1 MAKRIFNFIGWLGTA
16 MVFVAV
22 GIKMFRSEWAQY
34 GSWAAWAGLVMVLA
48 YMASQWRETAV
59 AMNQRQ
65 TRLGTIAL
73 SSVVLVLGLLVAV
86 NYLASRRNHRWDLTA
101 NKQFSL
107 SPQTRQILEKLDAPV
122 QVKVFDKPDKFES
135 FRDRLNEYQ
144 YVSKKV
150 SVDYIDADKQPVMAN
165 QYKVQSYGTVV
176 FEYKGRTERVT
187 SSEEGQLTNGLI
199 KVITGQER
207 KAYFTTGHGER
218 DTAASERAGYSS
230 ILSGLTSDNF
240 KVDSL
245 VLLQQPKVPDDA
257 SVVVVAGPTT
267 DFFPPEVDALRKYLQ
282 GGGHIFLMIDPPDK
296 AGAAP
301 LANLIGFAKEWGI
314 DVGNNIVVD
323 ASGVGQLI
331 GTDASVP
338 VATHYLTHA
347 ITENF
352 KLLTA
357 YPMARSVT
365 AVPGGT
371 SGHTAQNFVESSKNS
386 WGETDVDDLLKTG
399 KVDNDKT
406 KDLQGPV
413 TLGAA
418 MQETVKGADA
428 AKKDADKSKDDK
440 PRPESRMVVMGDSDF
455 AANYALGIQGNRDMF
470 LNVMSWL
477 AQQESMISIRPKDPD
492 DRRLTMTSGQQKAV
506 MWFALLILPATVFA
520 AGVFTWAR
528 RRK

>member
-1 MAKRIFNFIGWLGTA
+1 MAKRIFNVIGWVGTA
-16 MVFVAV
+16 LVFVAV
-22 GIKMFRSEWAQY
+22 GIKLFRSEWSQY
-34 GSWAAWAGLVMVLA
+34 GTWAAWAGLVMVVA
-48 YMASQWRETAV
+48 YMASQWRETAT

-73 SSVVLVLGLLVAV
+73 SSVVLVLGLLVAL

-101 NKQFSL
+101 NQQYSL
-107 SPQTRQILEKLDAPV
+107 SPQTKQILQKLDAPV
-122 QVKVFDKPDKFES
+122 HVRVFDKPDKFES
-135 FRDRLNEYQ
+135 FRDRLGEYQ
-144 YVSKKV
+144 YDSNKV
-150 SVDYIDADKQPVMAN
+150 SVDYIDADKQPVLAN

-187 SSEEGQLTNGLI
+187 SAEESQLTNALI

-218 DTAASERAGYSS
+218 DTAANERAGYST
-230 ILSGLTSDNF
+230 IASGLGSENF
-240 KVDSL
+240 KLDTL
-245 VLLQQPKVPDDA
+245 VLLQQQKVPDDA

-267 DFFPPEVDALRKYLQ
+267 DFLAPEIEALRKYLQ
-282 GGGHIFLMIDPPDK
+282 GGGKVFLMLDPPGK
-296 AGAAP
+296 VGVQP
-301 LANLIGFAKEWGI
+301 LTNLIAFAKEWGI
-314 DVGNNIVVD
+314 EVGDNIVVD
-323 ASGVGQLI
+323 VSGVGQLI

-338 VATHYLTHA
+338 VVAPPGYLAHA

-352 KLLTA
+352 RLLTA
-357 YPMARSVT
+357 YPLARSVK

-371 SGHTAQNFVESSKNS
+371 NGHTAQNLLETSKNS
-386 WGETDVDDLLKTG
+386 WGETDIEALLKTG

-418 MQETVKGADA
+418 MQEAVKGPEGD
-428 AKKDADKSKDDK
+428 KDKKDDK
-440 PRPESRMVVMGDSDF
+440 ARPEARLVVMGDSDF
-455 AANYALGIQGNRDMF
+455 AANYAIGIQGNRDMF

-477 AQQESMISIRPKDPD
+477 AQQENMISIRPKDAD
-492 DRRLTMTSGQQKAV
+492 DRRITMTSAQQKAT
-506 MWFALLILPATVFA
+506 MWFALLILPAMVFS
-520 AGVFTWAR
+520 AGVMTWAR

>member
-16 MVFVAV
+16 LVFVAV
-22 GIKMFRSEWAQY
+22 GIKIFRSEWAQY
-34 GSWAAWAGLVMVLA
+34 GTWAAWAGLAMVLA
-48 YMASQWRETAV
+48 YMASQWRETAA

-65 TRLGTIAL
+65 TKLGTIAL
-73 SSVVLVLGLLVAV
+73 SSVVLILGLLVAL
-86 NYLASRRNHRWDLTA
+86 NYLASRRTKRWDLTA
-101 NKQFSL
+101 NQQYTL
-107 SPQTRQILEKLDAPV
+107 SAQTKQILDKLDGPV
-122 QVKVFDKPDKFES
+122 HIKYFDKPSGFDS
-135 FRDRLNEYQ
+135 VRDRLNEYKDA
-144 YVSKKV
+144 SKNV
-150 SVDYIDADKQPVMAN
+150 SVEFIDADKQPVMAN
-165 QYKVQSYGTVV
+165 QYKIQSYGTVV

-207 KAYFTTGHGER
+207 KVYFTTGHGER
-218 DTAASERAGYSS
+218 DTAANERTGYSS
-230 ILSGLTSDNF
+230 IASGLASDNF

-257 SVVVVAGPTT
+257 NVVVIAGPTT
-267 DFFPPEVDALRKYLQ
+267 DFFPPEIETLRKYLQ
-282 GGGHIFLMIDPPDK
+282 NGGHIFLMIDPPEK
-296 AGAAP
+296 VGVPP
-301 LANLIGFAKEWGI
+301 LTNLIAFAKEWGI
-314 DVGNNIVVD
+314 DVGDNVVVD

-357 YPMARSVT
+357 YPLARSVT
-365 AVPGGT
+365 AVPSGT
-371 SGHTAQNFVESSKNS
+371 NGHTAQNFVESSKNS
-386 WGETDVDDLLKTG
+386 WGETDVDDLLKSG

-418 MQETVKGADA
+418 MQETVKGPED
-428 AKKDADKSKDDK
+428 AKKDDKSKDDK
-440 PRPESRMVVMGDSDF
+440 PRPEARLVVMGDSDF

-477 AQQESMISIRPKDPD
+477 AQQENMISIRPKDPD
-492 DRRLTMTSGQQKAV
+492 DRRITMTAGQQKAV
-506 MWFALLILPATVFA
+506 MWFALLVLPATVFA